1 MTKKFAIVLALFVI
15 SIVCCAG
22 CIGPGDNEDPEIPD
36 VPDVPD
42 VPDTPVDPVDPV
54 VPVEEYSVMFM
65 LNYGDAGAYTA
76 ETVKAGETVSK
87 PANPTR
93 SGYTFKGW
101 FTAAEG
107 GAEYDFTQA
116 VNADVTLYAQWKKK
130 SSSSSGGS
138 SAPSH
143 THSYTTLV
151 ETIDPTCTEG
161 GHTVYKCSCGDTEN
175 RDYIEATGHSNA
187 FKTEDGK
194 NIIYCSICTVV
205 LESENVPSYEA
216 QIGNDFYTAFDEALS
231 NANEGDVVIL
241 LAESIT
247 GTVEKD
253 VIIDV
258 NGKSATLTYSDGN
271 YVKILG
277 EATVMLSNGMS
288 VTLED
293 DGEYKVAKSASGSNE
308 LYVYTIN
315 GLKEF
320 GDEVNSGTSYSGITV
335 SLMNDVDLNNE
346 PWIPI
351 GQYKTHKETVSGK
364 EVTVV
369 DLDSRFKGTFD
380 GNDKTIKN
388 LKIVQEDSDNSTGF
402 FGTLNGVVKNL
413 NIDSVDISGLSDGS
427 GTVAGSIFNFG
438 TIENCKVTNAK
449 ISSNHYVGGI
459 VGTIY
464 GSVKNCVVDTV
475 ELTATPNEISSSSYD
490 NGDKIG
496 GIVGFMQNDNADANV
511 ISGNEAK
518 NVIISAYRDAGG
530 VVGAAPA
537 NGHVI
542 KNSVNTVTIAIDQ
555 ATFFYEQKDANAAGI
570 VGRALSG
577 TVYNSNSESDVTIT
591 YLGNFVKVEETGKT
605 YSSLSDALTAISAE
619 TYGEYTLTVS
629 GTANWAT
636 GAAHDS
642 TPLIAED
649 VDVSAVSKVTIVGA
663 DDEAKFVATGSG
675 VGPIRAAN
683 GATLVFKDIEI
694 VDESIS
700 YNEGAW
706 ELGYLEFGGNL
717 KFENCNIVN
726 AITIDGDSA
735 EFVDCTFNSN
745 KDSEYAVWLSSG
757 SASFTKCEFNGAR
770 GIKIHECYGSDVTSV
785 SVTNSKFTLSKKPGI
800 AIGNVHTAA
809 GVCTDS
815 GHLSSNYCSSETPYD
830 GVFSLSVIN
839 SDFNDCQPGD
849 QGLYIY
855 ETDTEVST
863 ITVTSTGNT
872 ITVDGANV
880 VISSD
885 GKKTWTT
892 SETTSLE
899 GIDTMTDAAG
909 SGDTIV
915 LSADVSGSA
924 GDTTANSGYGATG
937 ITVTRGA
944 TLDGNGNTLTVTD
957 ANGTWDCAVNPKSGT
972 VKDLTIN
979 GAFRGIFMGSAS
991 GDVYIDN
998 VVIDKVCYTFNS
1010 DGGDKNYGV
1019 YISDSTLNGWTS
1031 FSDVHKE
1038 VIFTNC
1044 KFGKGTGSY
1053 NYAFCR
1059 PYNACTFNNCV
1070 FEEGFKFDTSKTS
1083 DITFENCY
1091 YGETLITAENAESLK
1106 VTVDGDDV
1114 VFFYNGL
1121 NGITIK

>member
-87 PANPTR
+87 PASPTR
-93 SGYTFKGW
+93 SGYTFNGW

-107 GAEYDFTQA
+107 GAAYDFTQP
-116 VNADVTLYAQWKKK
+116 VNADVTLYAQWTKK

-143 THSYTTLV
+143 THRYTTLV

-175 RDYIEATGHSNA
+175 RDYIEATGHSKA

-216 QIGNDFYTAFDEALS
+216 QIGNDFYTTFDEALS

-253 VIIDV
+253 IIIDV
-258 NGKSATLTYSDGN
+258 NGKSATLTYTDGN
-271 YVKILG
+271 HVKILG

-293 DGEYKVAKSASGSNE
+293 DGEYKVAKSASGSDA
-308 LYVYTIN
+308 LYIYTIN
-315 GLKEF
+315 GLEEF
-320 GDEVNSGTSYSGITV
+320 RDKVNSGTSYSGFTV
-335 SLMNDVDLNNE
+335 SLMNDIDLNNE
-346 PWIPI
+346 LWTPI
-351 GQYKTHKETVSGK
+351 GQYKTHQETVDGEK
-364 EVTVV
+364 VTVV

-388 LKIVQEDSDNSTGF
+388 LKIVREDSDNSTGF

-427 GTVAGSIFNFG
+427 GAVAGSIFNFG

-530 VVGAAPA
+530 IVGAAPA

-542 KNSVNTVTIAIDQ
+542 GNSANKVTIAIDQ
-555 ATFFYEQKDANAAGI
+555 ATYFYEQKDANAAGI
-570 VGRALSG
+570 VGRILSG
-577 TVYNSNSESDVTIT
+577 TVYNSNSESDVTIS
-591 YLGNFVKVEETGKT
+591 YKGNFVKVEQTGKT
-605 YSSLSDALTAISAE
+605 YSTLSDALIAISAE
-619 TYGEYTLTVS
+619 TYGEYMITVS
-629 GTANWAT
+629 GTATWKT
-636 GAAHDS
+636 GAEIGS
-642 TPLIAED
+642 TPLIAEG
-649 VDVSAVSKVTIVGA
+649 VDVNAVSKVTIIGA
-663 DDEAKFVATGSG
+663 DEDAEFVAIGSG

-683 GATLVFKDIEI
+683 GATLIFKDIKI
-694 VDESIS
+694 VDKSVS
-700 YNEGAW
+700 YAENSW
-706 ELGYLEFGGNL
+706 EYGYLEFGGEL
-717 KFENCNIVN
+717 EFDTCNVVN
-726 AITIDGDSA
+726 AIMIEGDSA
-735 EFVDCTFNSN
+735 QATFTGCTFNSN
-745 KDSEYAVWLSSG
+745 KDSEYAVWVSDG
-757 SASFTKCEFNGAR
+757 VAKFTTCEFVGPR
-770 GIKIHECYGSDVTSV
+770 GLKMHEAYGSDVTSV
-785 SVTNSKFTLSKKPGI
+785 IVDDCTFGPLSKKPGI
-800 AIGNVHTAA
+800 AIGDLNT
-809 GVCTDS
+809 GT
-815 GHLSSNYCSSETPYD
+815 
-830 GVFSLSVIN
+830 SVTIKN
-839 SDFNDCQPGD
+839 SAFNDCQAGD
-849 QGLYIY
+849 QNLFIY
-855 ETDTEVST
+855 ETDTSVSNIEFT
-863 ITVTSTGNT
+863 CTEN
-872 ITVDGANV
+872 TVDGTMVTVAEDGSMTYTLSDTPITEEKDFANFRSMV
-880 VISSD
+880 Q
-885 GKKTWTT
+885 
-892 SETTSLE
+892 
-899 GIDTMTDAAG
+899 
-909 SGDTIV
+909 SGETIV
-915 LSADVSGSA
+915 LGADVSGEA
-924 GDTTANSGYGATG
+924 AITAPYGNKYGVKLDGG
-937 ITVTRGA
+937 I
-944 TLDGNGNTLTVTD
+944 LDGNGNELSIECYGDDYGIMTSG
-957 ANGTWDCAVNPKSGT
+957 GTIKNLKIEDGCRAVMIMYPTEN
-972 VKDLTIN
+972 VIL
-979 GAFRGIFMGSAS
+979 
-991 GDVYIDN
+991 DN
-998 VVIDKVCYTFNS
+998 VNI
-1010 DGGDKNYGV
+1010 GGDGV
-1019 YISDSTLNGWTS
+1019 LYPINTGEAGSDDVELIVTNSVLAGWTS
-1031 FSDVHKE
+1031 YSNIKSAS
-1038 VIFTNC
+1038 FTNVEF
-1044 KFGKGTGSY
+1044 KQGTYY
-1053 NYAFCR
+1053 NNIYGR
-1059 PYNACTFNNCV
+1059 VLKPYVNTVLTDCSFIEHMNLDLSSLASDQTVTFKNCTVNSQAVTKDV
-1070 FEEGFKFDTSKTS
+1070 FTIPSSDAEYDTAL
-1083 DITFENCY
+1083 F
-1091 YGETLITAENAESLK
+1091 
-1106 VTVDGDDV
+1106 TVDIPSWAGTIDDCII
-1114 VFFYNGL
+1114 FE
-1121 NGITIK
+1121 